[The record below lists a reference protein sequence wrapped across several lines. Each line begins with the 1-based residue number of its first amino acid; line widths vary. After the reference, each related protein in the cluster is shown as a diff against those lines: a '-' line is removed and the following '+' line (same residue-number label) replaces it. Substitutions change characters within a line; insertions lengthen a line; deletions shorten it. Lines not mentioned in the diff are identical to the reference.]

1 LISLAAAIAGISDD
15 LEGHP
20 QSLGGDLKRT
30 QGAFMGI
37 QAHERKAFTELLKDV
52 AA

>member
-1 LISLAAAIAGISDD
+1 LIPLTAVITGISDD

-20 QSLGGDLKRT
+20 QSLGGYLKGA
-30 QGAFMGI
+30 QGIFMDV
-37 QAHERKAFTELLKDV
+37 QAQERKAFTKLLKDV